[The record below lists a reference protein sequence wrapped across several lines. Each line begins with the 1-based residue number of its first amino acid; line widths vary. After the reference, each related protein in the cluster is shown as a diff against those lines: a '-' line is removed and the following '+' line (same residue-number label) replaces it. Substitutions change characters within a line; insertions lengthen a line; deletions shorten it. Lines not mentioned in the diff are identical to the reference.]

1 MDTENTISTSDIVE
15 LVKRHSPLHKVNIK
29 YGYIIFGLSILF
41 IIIRT
46 TSIWFYQRE
55 WRKSGRSTS
64 LLKITSFPLPLT
76 ISLIALIVA
85 FLMIIKPHYEKI
97 SVSIKRLGRLAY
109 ALIPLDIFLTA
120 QPSWISIDNYLNTI
134 QLHKW
139 ISRFIIFLIFIHSI
153 GFFIYYINVNKFNKV
168 FKILNLI
175 GVLVFFDSIIMAL
188 FWKKIRDLNYRFFY
202 INHNIFVFL
211 LVVLIYFHARPGVTF
226 FFIINIILLSA
237 NIIKKY
243 LNAKDITMTEI
254 IENPGSDLRIV
265 KFPKTLLPENYLPGC
280 HIRIG
285 FSKWSPY
292 FILFA
297 SHPYTVATTFENRDL
312 LSSLIIKKSNFKLE
326 PFETYSIQSNFKS
339 SLSENFFN
347 TVNNLSIVCGGS
359 GISFGLGLFEY
370 FKRCIIADGRDIKL
384 KFIWITKN
392 EEDTFILDELNIQ
405 GCDVFISN
413 RTTDALT
420 ESDDDINND
429 NNIPLTELSNNSDYS
444 LNSYEQK
451 FTNTVIL
458 GKRPNL
464 KVILAKNSSKTIDY
478 ANKWVVS
485 CGPATLNADCEEIA
499 KSQKC
504 RFFSEEYS
512 F

>member
-1 MDTENTISTSDIVE
+1 MDVGETLSTSDVVE

-41 IIIRT
+41 ILIRT
-46 TSIWFYQRE
+46 GSIWFYQRA
-55 WRKSGRSTS
+55 WRRSGRSTS

-76 ISLIALIVA
+76 ISLIALMVA
-85 FLMIIKPHYEKI
+85 LLMIIKPHYEKI
-97 SVSIKRLGRLAY
+97 TVSIKRLGRLSY
-109 ALIPLDIFLTA
+109 ALIPLDIFLA
-120 QPSWISIDNYLNTI
+120 AHPAWISIDNYLNTI

-139 ISRFIIFLIFIHSI
+139 ISRLIIFLILVHSI
-153 GFFIYYINVNKFNKV
+153 GFLVYYIDVGKFNKV
-168 FKILNLI
+168 FKVVNLI

-188 FWKKIRDLNYRFFY
+188 FWKKVRDFNYRFFY

-211 LVVLIYFHARPGVTF
+211 LVVLIYFHARPGVSF

-237 NIIKKY
+237 NIIRRY
-243 LNAKDITMTEI
+243 LHAKDITMTEI

-285 FSKWSPY
+285 FSKWSP
-292 FILFA
+292 LFVLLA

-312 LSSLIIKKSNFKLE
+312 LSSLIIKKTKFKLE
-326 PFETYSIQSNFKS
+326 PFETYSIQTNFKS

-347 TVNNLSIVCGGS
+347 TVNNLTIVCGGS
-359 GISFGLGLFEY
+359 GISLGLGLFEY
-370 FKRCIIADGRDIKL
+370 FKRSIIADGRDIKL
-384 KFIWITKN
+384 KFIWITRH

-413 RTTDALT
+413 RTTDTLT
-420 ESDDDINND
+420 TDDDPIDNND
-429 NNIPLTELSNNSDYS
+429 IPLTELSNNSEDS

-458 GKRPNL
+458 GKSPNL
-464 KVILAKNSSKTIDY
+464 KAIIAKNSSRTFDY
-478 ANKWVVS
+478 ANKWVVA
-485 CGPATLNADCEEIA
+485 CGPVSLNADCQEIA
-499 KSQKC
+499 KEQKC